1 MFTIDLT
8 TVKLKLNTAGKYCD
22 QDILVTNK
30 MPAVVDIATESEMDA
45 ALVEANVGNV
55 YRFTGATTTK
65 YIQNDLYMVEIE
77 A

>member
-30 MPAVVDIATESEMDA
+30 MPAVVEVTTESEMDA
-45 ALVEANVGNV
+45 ALVEANAGNV
-55 YRFTGATTTK
+55 YKFTGTTTTK
-65 YIQNDLYMVEIE
+65 YIQNDLYVVEVE
-77 A
+77 